1 MDNELKEPS
10 LPNRLEEYPQKL
22 VEEQATQHDIIK
34 VLLPSQVSKQL
45 QNDLVV
51 MGSEETGI
59 LIFSRICI
67 PEFGYLFHANIHGK
81 SKKNPTPKRDIWNS
95 TFYIKE
101 HDNMIVLELISKLF
115 ICTILY
121 TQLKIPNFLYFQLNV
136 RHSPSDVFV
145 FLWHH

>member
-59 LIFSRICI
+59 LIFSRMCI

-81 SKKNPTPKRDIWNS
+81 SKKKSYSQKRYME
-95 TFYIKE
+95 F
-101 HDNMIVLELISKLF
+101 
-115 ICTILY
+115 
-121 TQLKIPNFLYFQLNV
+121 NFLYK
-136 RHSPSDVFV
+136 RT
-145 FLWHH
+145 